1 LRPCGARK
9 HPRKAHPRDGE
20 GKRLIEEI
28 NSHIR
33 TLKGAVPAVFL
44 PNYDMDLAKIL
55 VAGADLWLNTPQAP
69 MEASGIS
76 GMKAALNGVLSISTL
91 DGWWIEACIEGGARA
106 GQSAKAT
113 VPRPA
118 PGMQT
123 HCMTSSKPS
132 SFRFIT
138 TIARA
143 GPG

>member
-91 DGWWIEACIEGGARA
+91 DGWWIEACIEGGHGLGNRPKRRCPVLLP
-106 GQSAKAT
+106 GCKRT
-113 VPRPA
+113 V
-118 PGMQT
+118 
-123 HCMTSSKPS
+123 
-132 SFRFIT
+132 
-138 TIARA
+138 
-143 GPG
+143 